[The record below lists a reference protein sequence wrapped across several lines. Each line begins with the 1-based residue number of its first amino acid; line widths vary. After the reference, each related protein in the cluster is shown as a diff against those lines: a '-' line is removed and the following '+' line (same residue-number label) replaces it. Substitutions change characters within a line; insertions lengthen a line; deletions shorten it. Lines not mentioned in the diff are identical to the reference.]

1 MELVKQV
8 RMVLWS
14 ISFRRKIK
22 ILQRWEES
30 ENEDTRTM
38 AHMLLCILK
47 EQEMDDGP

>member
-1 MELVKQV
+1 MQFVRQI

-22 ILQRWEES
+22 LLKQWEKS

-38 AHMLLCILK
+38 AKMLLCILK
-47 EQEMDDGP
+47 DEEMDDG